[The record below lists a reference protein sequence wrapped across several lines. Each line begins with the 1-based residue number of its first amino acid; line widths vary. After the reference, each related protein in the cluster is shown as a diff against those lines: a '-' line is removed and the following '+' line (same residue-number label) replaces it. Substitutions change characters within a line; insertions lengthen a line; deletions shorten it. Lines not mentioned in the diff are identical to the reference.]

1 MRERDKRQEAKDAK
15 DDVVEYFGADG
26 DDEGRKYHESGSV
39 HPELD
44 DQTIAPP
51 G

>member
-1 MRERDKRQEAKDAK
+1 MAGRDKQEDAPK

-26 DDEGRKYHESGSV
+26 EDEGQKYHESGSV